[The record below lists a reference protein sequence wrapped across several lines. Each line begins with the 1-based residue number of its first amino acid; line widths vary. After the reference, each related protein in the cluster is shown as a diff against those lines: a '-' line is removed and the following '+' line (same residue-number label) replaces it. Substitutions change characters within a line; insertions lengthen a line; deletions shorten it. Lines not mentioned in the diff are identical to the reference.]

1 MSYGRGH
8 ETGTRHQRPRHLPA
22 WAQAQYEERIR
33 ILEQEEAAY
42 LADAAQQIEEEL
54 QTWQR
59 YEEEQRHE

>member
-1 MSYGRGH
+1 MYGRGH
-8 ETGTRHQRPRHLPA
+8 ETGHRRQPPRALAPWA
-22 WAQAQYEERIR
+22 WQQYEDRIR

-42 LADAAQQIEEEL
+42 LADEAQRTEDEL